1 MKYTLE
7 QLEKY
12 SLAKINSKKS
22 NLTTAYIT
30 VDIQKETSLVNQ
42 ATEEMFSQ
50 ALLSGSGNLNRE
62 EFVDKVKKGPSHL
75 NGAVDDP
82 DVMKKVTLGE

>member
-62 EFVDKVKKGPSHL
+62 EFVDKVKKL
-75 NGAVDDP
+75 GAEISVNISDGRLTI
-82 DVMKKVTLGE
+82 KLQSRK